1 MILDGTPCSCR
12 GQGCSFSFESDA
24 TPTIEFI
31 YPSEGQGG
39 TNITIYGVGFS
50 YNMSTIVVTVGNAP
64 CTLVSANFTQIT
76 CILSNHSAGYYDVS
90 VLIEGKGVS
99 VSTNSTCFRYLL
111 TVDSV
116 TPSSG
121 GVGGGSPIDIYG
133 NGFLEFSPLPLNDL
147 DIPLSFLPWF
157 RQGLGVPTADSL
169 HDLRVC
175 PMFREMLS
183 ELIDRFEAESV
194 NEIVDR
200 VGEFIMREGMELSPF
215 DCEDENCTFPDSD
228 SNTGGI
234 NMMDRPFFFDCE
246 DENCT
251 SPFNCEDENCTSNF
265 TIVEDGHFVF
275 SYLIVHLLNL
285 YRYLPLGVFLNG
297 VPCVIVNSTV
307 QKITCIPTPSL
318 PADVNISV
326 RVFSETASLAP
337 SSYQV
342 TLEDTP
348 FISSLDPPQ
357 GAVTGGDWITI
368 VGSKFGASMNSDVTV
383 TIGESVCEVQS
394 ANDTHVVCVTGASR
408 PGRYLVFV
416 TTPNGLAVM
425 ESAFLDLGLGSGLG
439 PLFGSGSGM
448 KRQEITPFP
457 LFEYRLVV
465 YPLDA
470 VASVGSVF
478 GGRRVEIEGGVFAP
492 NYTRVFVGGQEVE
505 LEVVTMDTIEFL
517 IPSSTTTHVVKLK
530 RSDFRGT
537 LGDSTHYNSTSN
549 CTYTLYFAKKKLS
562 SS

>member
-12 GQGCSFSFESDA
+12 GQGCSFSFEGDA
-24 TPTIEFI
+24 TPTIESI
-31 YPSEGQGG
+31 NPLEGQGG

-50 YNMSTIVVTVGNAP
+50 YNMSTITVTVGNAP
-64 CTLVSANFTQIT
+64 CTLVSTNSTQIT
-76 CILSNHSAGYYDVS
+76 CTLSNHAAGYYDVS

-99 VSTNSTCFRYLL
+99 VSTNSTCFHYLL

-133 NGFLEFSPLPLNDL
+133 NGFLEFTPLPPNDL
-147 DIPLSFLPWF
+147 DMPLSFLPWF
-157 RQGLGVPTADSL
+157 RRGLGVPTANSPD
-169 HDLRVC
+169 DLRVC

-183 ELIDRFEAESV
+183 ELMDRFEAESV
-194 NEIVDR
+194 NKIVDR
-200 VGEFIMREGMELSPF
+200 VGEFTMREGMDMTEQL
-215 DCEDENCTFPDSD
+215 FP
-228 SNTGGI
+228 
-234 NMMDRPFFFDCE
+234 FDCE

-251 SPFNCEDENCTSNF
+251 SPVNCEDKNCTSNF

-285 YRYLPLGVFLNG
+285 YHHLPSSVYLNG

-318 PADVNISV
+318 PANVNITV
-326 RVFSETASLAP
+326 QVFSETASLAP

-357 GAVTGGDWITI
+357 GAVTGGNRLTI

-383 TIGESVCEVQS
+383 IIGGSVCAVQS
-394 ANDTHVVCVTGASR
+394 ANNTHVVCVTGASR
-408 PGRYLVFV
+408 PSRYPVFV
-416 TTPNGLAVM
+416 TTPNGLAVL
-425 ESAFLDLGLGSGLG
+425 ESAFMDMGSGLG
-439 PLFGSGSGM
+439 PLSGSGSGM
-448 KRQEITPFP
+448 EQEMMLFP
-457 LFEYRLVV
+457 TFEYRLVI
-465 YPLDA
+465 YLSDS

-492 NYTRVFVGGQEVE
+492 NYTRVLVGGQEVE

-517 IPSSTTTHVVKLK
+517 TPSSTTTHVVKLK

-537 LGDSTHYNSTSN
+537 LGHSTHYNCNCSNCTMLGDSTHYKYSNCTMLGDSTHYNYTTSN
-549 CTYTLYFAKKKLS
+549 CTYAL
-562 SS
+562 